1 MEQNPIKVSVTCTTY
16 NQKNYIARA
25 LDSFLAQRTDFPFE
39 IIVHDDCS
47 TDGTAEIVREYAE
60 KYPDKIVPILQ
71 TENQYSKGKRLSG
84 FINPKIRGQYKA
96 PCEGD
101 DYWTDPL
108 KLQKQADF
116 LDAHPDYAMVTHAA
130 SCVDAD
136 GKPLSE
142 IRRPAECDRD
152 YTADEVIAVG
162 GGLFHTAS
170 VMIRS
175 EIALNYP
182 PYFYTCPVGDYPM
195 QILAGLAGKIR
206 YLDEEMS
213 AYRVVAR
220 GSWTAQILSSDEKT
234 AKHYEKMA
242 VFLEALREDE
252 RAAGHTE
259 VIDARIAA
267 FKLEAAL
274 IRGDRAAIRENR
286 ARIGETPLPRSI
298 TLGSRMPGIYRLARR
313 GRTAWRKIRYRGR

>member
-25 LDSFLAQRTDFPFE
+25 LDSFLAQQTDFPFE

-71 TENQYSKGKRLSG
+71 SENQYSKGIRLSS
-84 FINPKIRGQYKA
+84 FVNPKIRGEYKA

-130 SCVDAD
+130 CCVDAE
-136 GKPLSE
+136 GKLLPQKRCPS
-142 IRRPAECDRD
+142 PVDRD

-170 VMIRS
+170 AMIRS
-175 EIALNYP
+175 EIALQYP
-182 PYFYTCPVGDYPM
+182 TYYYTCPVGDYPM

-206 YLDEEMS
+206 YMADEMS
-213 AYRVVAR
+213 AYRVVAN
-220 GSWTAQILSSDEKT
+220 GSWTAKILSSDEKT

-242 VFLEALREDE
+242 VFLEALREDS
-252 RAAGHTE
+252 RAQGHLE

-274 IRGDRAAIRENR
+274 IRGDRASVRENR
-286 ARIGETPLPRSI
+286 ALIGETPLPRSI
-298 TLGSRMPGIYRLARR
+298 TLGSRLPGLYRLTRSC
-313 GRTAWRKIRYRGR
+313 RTAWRKIRYRNR